1 MIKHFETYLE
11 NAGMAEH
18 TVRSYVETIRL
29 FYARYDSMNR
39 SNLADYRAYLVGNF
53 KPKTV
58 NLRIHALNKYLSFIH
73 KDTYKIKGVR
83 DWKKPS
89 LENVIS
95 NADYRLLKRR
105 LKADGLDQWYF
116 IVWFMGATGAR
127 ISELLQIRADDVRA
141 GYVDLYSKGGKI
153 RRIHIPEKLRQE
165 ATEWIQREGLDR
177 GCLFRNRYGD
187 VITPRGVSMRL
198 RDFAI
203 RYKID
208 PAVVHPH
215 AFRHLFA
222 KNFLDKHNDISLLA
236 DLLGHESIETTR
248 IYLRRS
254 TSELYHV
261 INHVV
266 TW

>member
-1 MIKHFETYLE
+1 MTKRFKTYLQ
-11 NAGMAEH
+11 NAGFADN
-18 TVRSYVETIRL
+18 TVHAYVDAVRL
-29 FYARYDSMNR
+29 FYARYGTVSEK
-39 SNLADYRAYLVGNF
+39 NLLDYKAYLIGNF

-58 NLRIHALNKYLSFIH
+58 NLRIQALNKYLSFLR
-73 KDTYKIKGVR
+73 KDTYKLKGVR

-127 ISELLQIRADDVRA
+127 ISELLRIRAEDVRA

-153 RRIHIPEKLRQE
+153 RRIHIPDKLRQE
-165 ATEWIQREGLDR
+165 AMEWLRREGLER
-177 GCLFRNRYGD
+177 GYLFRNRYGQ

-198 RDFAI
+198 HDFAL
-203 RYKID
+203 RYRID

-254 TSELYHV
+254 TSELYYV

>member
-1 MIKHFETYLE
+1 
-11 NAGMAEH
+11 
-18 TVRSYVETIRL
+18 
-29 FYARYDSMNR
+29 
-39 SNLADYRAYLVGNF
+39 
-53 KPKTV
+53 
-58 NLRIHALNKYLSFIH
+58 
-73 KDTYKIKGVR
+73 
-83 DWKKPS
+83 
-89 LENVIS
+89 
-95 NADYRLLKRR
+95 
-105 LKADGLDQWYF
+105 
-116 IVWFMGATGAR
+116 
-127 ISELLQIRADDVRA
+127 
-141 GYVDLYSKGGKI
+141 
-153 RRIHIPEKLRQE
+153 
-165 ATEWIQREGLDR
+165 
-177 GCLFRNRYGD
+177 
-187 VITPRGVSMRL
+187 MRL